1 MLQCEYCNNSITLDT
16 VLILKI
22 SKTIK
27 NRHKDDQFQKLNRY
41 LIIYKRNKYAMVII
55 EWE

>member
-27 NRHKDDQFQKLNRY
+27 NRYKDDQ
-41 LIIYKRNKYAMVII
+41 I
-55 EWE
+55 